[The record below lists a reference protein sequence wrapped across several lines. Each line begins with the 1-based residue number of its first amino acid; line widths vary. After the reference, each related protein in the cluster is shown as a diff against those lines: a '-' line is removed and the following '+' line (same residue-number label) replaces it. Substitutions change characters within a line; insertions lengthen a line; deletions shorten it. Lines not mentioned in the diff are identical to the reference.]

1 MCIFL
6 YLCPASHKVSAPV
19 RGDKSS
25 YIAMKKT
32 LLLGL
37 IALTAA
43 PAAHA
48 GGLLNNTSLHALYLR
63 SLARNASLAI
73 DATYYNPAGLV
84 FTPDG
89 WRFSVNS
96 QTVLQRRDI
105 DATFAPFAYS
115 TAGTTTKRFEGKA
128 TAPIVPTIMASY
140 KKGDWAFSAV
150 AGVFGGGGKASF
162 TSGLPQFEANVA
174 LVPTVTQAIAQ
185 KATAMIAAL
194 PAGALPPAAQAGFAK
209 LIDPIKAA
217 NKYAVDSKLEGL
229 QYVFGLQAGASYKI
243 NQHLSAYLGARL
255 SYAYNTYTGYIRNIQ
270 VSGADGAMHHA
281 PTYFGAIAVG
291 AKATEPIVNNL
302 PDALKQQVQP
312 VLAVPGLLAKNTLDK
327 RIEVKQTGIGL
338 APIVGLNFNYEGLNV
353 GARYEFRTAIRVK
366 NTTEANDS
374 GMEQFA
380 DGAKVANDLPAV
392 LGVGASYR
400 LLPTLTAAVSYNHF
414 FEKSANMAGDKQKTL
429 KGNTNEYL
437 FGLEWNALDWLDV
450 SGGVQITRKGVSDA
464 YQSNIHFDMSSTSY
478 GLGVGLHLTKEA
490 QLNLA
495 YMISSY
501 GDHKKAIST
510 YAAQPALG
518 IALPGS
524 EVYTRKNQIFSI
536 GLDYTL

>member
-1 MCIFL
+1 
-6 YLCPASHKVSAPV
+6 
-19 RGDKSS
+19 
-25 YIAMKKT
+25 MKKT

-37 IALTAA
+37 IALTAV
-43 PAAHA
+43 PTAHA

-73 DATYYNPAGLV
+73 DAAYYNPAGLV
-84 FTPDG
+84 FTSDG
-89 WRFSVNS
+89 WRFSINS
-96 QTVLQRRDI
+96 QTVLQHRDI
-105 DATFAPFAYS
+105 DASFALFANSTNYTGPYS
-115 TAGTTTKRFEGKA
+115 SQETIATKHFAGKA
-128 TAPIVPTIMASY
+128 TAPIVPTLMGSY

-174 LVPTVTQAIAQ
+174 LVPRITQAIAQ
-185 KATAMIAAL
+185 KATAMIAT
-194 PAGALPPAAQAGFAK
+194 LPPAAQAGFAQ

-217 NKYAVDSKLEGL
+217 NKYSVDSQLEGL

-270 VSGADGAMHHA
+270 VSGADGAMHHG
-281 PTYFGAIAVG
+281 PTYFGVIA
-291 AKATEPIVNNL
+291 AKAKMAEPIVNNL

-338 APIVGLNFNYEGLNV
+338 APIIGLNFNYEGLNI

-366 NTTEANDS
+366 NTTKANDS

-392 LGVGASYR
+392 LGIGASYR
-400 LLPTLTAAVSYNHF
+400 ILPTLTAAVSYNHF
-414 FEKSANMAGDKQKTL
+414 FEKQAKMAGDKQKAL
-429 KGNTNEYL
+429 EHNTNEYL

-450 SGGVQITRKGVSDA
+450 SSGVQLTRKGVSDA

-478 GLGVGLHLTKEA
+478 GFGVGLHLTKEA

-501 GDHKKAIST
+501 RDYTKTTAA
-510 YAAQPALG
+510 YASQPTLG
-518 IALPGS
+518 LTIPGR
-524 EVYTRKNQIFSI
+524 EVYSRKNQVFSI
-536 GLDYTL
+536 GIDYTL